1 MTDYFALLNEP
12 RRPWLDADL
21 LKQKFLSLS
30 ATVHPDKIQP
40 DDEPGKQAA
49 AKQFA
54 ELNAGYNCLAAP
66 KSRLL
71 HLLELERGAKPKDI
85 QQIPAILADL
95 FAEVATVCRDADRFL
110 AEKAKTVSPM
120 LQVQLFERG
129 QGWMDQLNGLQKKL
143 GGLHGE
149 LLAKLKL
156 LDARW
161 ADAPSD
167 RIALFNDLETLYRL
181 FSYFNR
187 WNAQIQERIV
197 QLSL

>member
-30 ATVHPDKIQP
+30 ATMHPDKIQSANEP
-40 DDEPGKQAA
+40 DKQAA
-49 AKQFA
+49 AKAFA
-54 ELNAGYNCLAAP
+54 ELNAAYNCLAAP

-85 QQIPAILADL
+85 QQIPTVLANL
-95 FAEVATVCRDADRFL
+95 FAEVAAVCREADRFL
-110 AEKAKTVSPM
+110 AEKAKTISPL
-120 LQVQLFERG
+120 LQVELFERA
-129 QGWMDQLNGLQKKL
+129 QGWVEQLNELQKKL
-143 GGLHGE
+143 GGHHNE
-149 LLAKLKL
+149 LLAKLKA
-156 LDARW
+156 LDAQW
-161 ADAPSD
+161 AGDRSD
-167 RIALFNDLETLYRL
+167 RAVLLNDLENLYRL
-181 FSYFNR
+181 FGYFNR